1 MNTYILICMHTYV
14 YEKGNG
20 IFAQKRVLNGSH
32 RAECSAEAHC
42 SLHVP
47 TSLSERNHVAVH
59 RCDMSVLHVLDA
71 VPSRPGGSFSR
82 SVDPCLC
89 SLAPLKQK
97 KFNDASFTIF
107 FKVVRNHL
115 ICLP

>member
-32 RAECSAEAHC
+32 RAECSAETHC

-47 TSLSERNHVAVH
+47 TTLSERNHVAVH
-59 RCDMSVLHVLDA
+59 RCDVSVLHVLDA
-71 VPSRPGGSFSR
+71 VTSRPGGSFSR
-82 SVDPCLC
+82 SVG
-89 SLAPLKQK
+89 PLSV
-97 KFNDASFTIF
+97 FFSSFKAEKI
-107 FKVVRNHL
+107 
-115 ICLP
+115 